1 MYDRPTLDEMIVAVR
16 QHLETQV
23 IPMAKTIHHKLYFQ
37 TLVAVNVLRVA
48 ERELALRD
56 GHYKAEWSRLNM
68 LLGDEAL
75 PADPAEWDG
84 AMARRNQALCVAI
97 RAGKHDDNRA
107 LFSHLKACATE
118 QLEVANPKYLASL

>member
-1 MYDRPTLDEMIVAVR
+1 MYDRPNLDEMIVAVR

-23 IPMAKTIHHKLYFQ
+23 IPVAKSIHHKLYFQ

-48 ERELALRD
+48 ERELALKH

-68 LLGDEAL
+68 LLGDEVL
-75 PADPAEWDG
+75 PQDPAERDG
-84 AMARRNQALCVAI
+84 AMARRNAELCEAI
-97 RAGKHDDNRA
+97 REGKHDNNRA